1 MFGYTN
7 SMLPV
12 FGIYASL
19 AHRRR
24 NPAYNLAL
32 PLTNPFNSGVAK
44 SRPPRLRNEL
54 QLASATESTRSREH
68 HAQSEDKERP
78 YWRIFEAASDGLIL
92 NDVKTG
98 LVVEANPAACAMH
111 GYPREE
117 FIDLQPSTYIHPD
130 SFSQFA
136 EWVQVIQSGNDFEAT
151 AVHLRRDGSPLT
163 VEVHGTGFTYQDR
176 RCLLSVV
183 RDVSARVRA
192 EQLLRQQVEARTR
205 EQSTLLEISQTLASA
220 LELKPGLILD
230 QLRVIIEYAHA
241 VLFSLEESDLVALA
255 VRGPQCLEEAMPFR
269 IGLDDPE
276 AQTALLNERQPQRI
290 ADVWNDEPAAQLLR
304 SLLNDQAT
312 VLLEGVKAWMWV
324 PLAVKGR
331 VIGGI
336 GIAGA
341 EADTFTTHQA
351 NLALTMANQAAITM
365 VNAQL
370 YEQAQTLATLQ
381 ERQRLAQNLHDA
393 VNQSLFSAGL
403 IAEVLP
409 RLWERDPAKG
419 RQSLEDLRR
428 LTRGAL
434 AEMRGLLAEL
444 RPQVLIDSELDDL
457 LHQLGNAFTGRTNIP
472 VVVTVVGEG
481 ALQEPGALPAD
492 VQVAFYRLCQE
503 AFNNIA
509 KHARASQVAI
519 LLEYDA
525 GALELHI
532 RDDGQG
538 FDPEQTTSGHYG
550 LSMMRERAEA
560 AGIMLSVTS
569 QPGHGTEIVI
579 RWTELSEE
587 KVL

>member
-1 MFGYTN
+1 
-7 SMLPV
+7 MLPI
-12 FGIYASL
+12 FDYFASM
-19 AHRRR
+19 AYRHQKTTR
-24 NPAYNLAL
+24 NPDVPPAILF
-32 PLTNPFNSGVAK
+32 NPGASK
-44 SRPPRLRNEL
+44 SRPPHLRNEL
-54 QLASATESTRSREH
+54 QLSSAKESTRGREH
-68 HAQSEDKERP
+68 DLQSEDKERL
-78 YWRIFEAASDGLIL
+78 YQHIFEAARDGLIL
-92 NDVKTG
+92 NDVETG

-111 GYPREE
+111 GYTREE
-117 FIDLQPSTYIHPD
+117 FIDLHSSTYIHSD
-130 SFSQFA
+130 SYSQFA
-136 EWVQVIQSGNDFEAT
+136 EWLQMVQSGNDFAAT
-151 AVHLRRDGSPLT
+151 AVHLRRDGSSLT
-163 VEVHGTGFTYQDR
+163 VEVRGTGCTYQDR
-176 RCLLSVV
+176 LCLLSVV
-183 RDVSARVRA
+183 RDVSARVQA
-192 EQLLRQQVEARTR
+192 EQLLRQQVKARTR

-230 QLRVIIEYAHA
+230 QLRVIIEYTHA
-241 VLFSLEESDLVALA
+241 VLFGLEESDLVALA
-255 VRGPQCLEEAMPFR
+255 VRGPQWLEQVMTYR
-269 IGLDDPE
+269 IRLDDLE
-276 AQTALLNERQPQRI
+276 TQAALLNEHQPQRI
-290 ADVWNDEPAAQLLR
+290 ADVWSDEPAAQLLR
-304 SLLNDQAT
+304 SFLNDQAA
-312 VLLEGVKAWMWV
+312 VLIEGVKAWMWV

-336 GIAGA
+336 GIAHA
-341 EADTFTTHQA
+341 EADTFTIHQA

-370 YEQAQTLATLQ
+370 YEQAQALATLQ

-444 RPQVLIDSELDDL
+444 RPQVLIDSELGEL
-457 LHQLGNAFTGRTNIP
+457 LGQLGNAFTGRTNIP
-472 VVVTVVGEG
+472 VVLTVVGEG
-481 ALQEPGALPAD
+481 ALQEQGALPAN

-519 LLEYDA
+519 LLEYDV
-525 GALELHI
+525 GAVELHI

-538 FDPEQTTSGHYG
+538 FDPDHTPSGHYG

-560 AGIMLSVTS
+560 VGMILSVTS
-569 QPGHGTEIVI
+569 QPGQGTEIAI
-579 RWTELSEE
+579 RWTELSER
-587 KVL
+587 KAL